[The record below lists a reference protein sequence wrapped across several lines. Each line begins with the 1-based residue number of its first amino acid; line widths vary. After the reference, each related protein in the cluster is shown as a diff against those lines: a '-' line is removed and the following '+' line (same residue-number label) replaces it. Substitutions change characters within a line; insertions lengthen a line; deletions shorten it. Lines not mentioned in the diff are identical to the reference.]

1 MDRNEIDYYSD
12 VLCVWAWIAQRRL
25 EEAGDEWGDRIHL
38 KHHFINVFGNTADK
52 VGRQWSD
59 RGGYA
64 GFATHVRESAAPYE
78 TAPVNV
84 AVWNKIRPRTS
95 ATAHLVLK
103 AAKIVKGPE
112 VASKLEFKLREAF
125 FVDAIDIGTTGAVL
139 EIAND
144 TGLDKTD
151 LSSAIETGEA
161 IAELLADYDR
171 AKALGVRGS
180 PSWVMNDGR
189 QILYGNVGYR
199 LISANIEADLKR
211 AADDASWC

>member
-25 EEAGDEWGDRIHL
+25 EEAGDEWGGRIHL
-38 KHHFINVFGNTADK
+38 KHHFVNVFGDTADK
-52 VGRQWSD
+52 VGKQWSD

-78 TAPVNV
+78 TAPVN
-84 AVWNKIRPRTS
+84 ADVWTKIRPRTS

-103 AAKIVKGPE
+103 AAEFAKGPE
-112 VASKLEFKLREAF
+112 AASRLEFKLREAF
-125 FVDAIDIGTTGAVL
+125 FIDAADIGTTGAVL
-139 EIAND
+139 EIADD
-144 TGLDKTD
+144 TGFDKAD
-151 LSSAIETGEA
+151 LSSAIESGAA

-171 AKALGVRGS
+171 AKALGIRGS

-199 LISANIEADLKR
+199 LISANIEEVLKR
-211 AADDASWC
+211 PAEQASWC